1 MNNHQKEKFILRKL
15 GGWNMD
21 VQLLIN
27 STISKRENIDVGAS
41 RGKVNN
47 IVICPQIV

>member
-1 MNNHQKEKFILRKL
+1 
-15 GGWNMD
+15 MD